1 MRQKLVLASCKMPLL
16 LGLLLLANTSI
27 AHALV
32 TDIVALFP
40 NNQGDNGFYAQAY
53 NPSSG
58 IFRNLARVAQYN
70 FNTPGQSSARP
81 YCMKSSQQVSL
92 GPCVNGST
100 YGTEW
105 AILSWQ
111 VPQTGSY
118 TVQGTFYGMQ
128 SGNSTTAR
136 IFINTPANTHF
147 SAAVSGLSTV
157 AFNIPALNLNAGDY
171 LRFAVDAG
179 SSHSYDQ
186 TGITGTITLIP
197 EPGGIIAVLTG
208 LVGLSA
214 ARRRKS

>member
-1 MRQKLVLASCKMPLL
+1 MRQKLALAPCRILL
-16 LGLLLLANTSI
+16 LLSLLLLANTGI
-27 AHALV
+27 AYALV

-40 NNQGDNGFYAQAY
+40 DNQGDNGFYAQAY
-53 NPSSG
+53 NPGSG
-58 IFRNLARVAQYN
+58 IFRNLTRVAPYN
-70 FNTPGQSSARP
+70 FNTQGQSSARP
-81 YCMKSSQQVSL
+81 YAMKNSQQVAL
-92 GPCVNGST
+92 APCVNGSI

-111 VPQTGSY
+111 VPQTGPY
-118 TVQGTFYGMQ
+118 ALQGTFYGMQ

-136 IFINTPANTHF
+136 IFVNTPANTHF

-157 AFNIPALNLNAGDY
+157 AFNIPTLNLNAGDY

-197 EPGGIIAVLTG
+197 EPGSVIALLTG
-208 LVGLSA
+208 IVGLSA
-214 ARRRKS
+214 VRRRKS